1 MNTSRETDLLA
12 TEKLTNTTHSQ
23 VGLAVDVGRTG
34 IQSVHVPPVPLTE
47 AGLCDWIASALVGQ
61 SIQYHEGLLL
71 LDRSAVASDLSTKDR
86 TRVHSVARRAWI
98 ACELGLVHLFSMKVG
113 DSHYRYIA
121 IRSSSSLKPPE
132 IRSRLDKANTA
143 DISRQPH

>member
-1 MNTSRETDLLA
+1 MLA

-34 IQSVHVPPVPLTE
+34 IQSTHVPPAPLTE

-71 LDRSAVASDLSTKDR
+71 LDRSAVASELSTKDR
-86 TRVHSVARRAWI
+86 ARVHSVARRAWI
-98 ACELGLVHLFSMKVG
+98 ACELGLVHLFSVKVG
-113 DSHYRYIA
+113 DSHYRYLA
-121 IRSSSSLKPPE
+121 IRSGSSLKPPE
-132 IRSRLDKANTA
+132 IRSRLRQANTA
-143 DISRQPH
+143 AISRHPH